1 MPPVFLPSSCT
12 CPIPPLLPSSFSEDH
27 FSLPLRQASPAIMFI
42 PARELPCPR
51 SPRLTAACCPSQ
63 CPGLPCPW
71 ASCIPATVLA
81 QPLHLLFPGHCPC
94 FAPEPAV
101 ALAIVLALPLHL
113 LFPGHCPCFAPEP
126 AVALAIVLALPLSP
140 LSLAFALALPLL

>member
-12 CPIPPLLPSSFSEDH
+12 CPIPPLLPSSFSGDH

-42 PARELPCPR
+42 PARELPCPS

-71 ASCIPATVLA
+71 ASCSPGQCPYPVPAPAITWPLSLPSPCTCYSLATVLA
-81 QPLHLLFPGHCPC
+81 QG
-94 FAPEPAV
+94 PAV
-101 ALAIVLALPLHL
+101 ARPLPLPSPCTCYLLAI
-113 LFPGHCPCFAPEP
+113 
-126 AVALAIVLALPLSP
+126 
-140 LSLAFALALPLL
+140 ALALPPAPAISWPLSLLRS